1 MTSIARRLTDIAFGA
16 FDRARYLFDAP
27 YYDGSGMLYCQM
39 QCDELYYA
47 TMTRWE

>member
-1 MTSIARRLTDIAFGA
+1 MAHIARRIADIAFGS

-39 QCDELYYA
+39 QWEDEYIP
-47 TMTRWE
+47 W